1 MMPEMKLVHFVEWK
15 KIADQDIDKVL
26 SQLVQWGVQAL
37 VAHPCW
43 GLREQELP
51 GYLARVNSKISAAG
65 LSLPACHAFWGAG
78 YDLGNL
84 REEQK
89 EQVLQQHCDFLLFL
103 GGMGVRTYTLHSG
116 FSKGMQISESV
127 WKNLASNVQAL
138 LPAAADAGII
148 LALENGQEAVED
160 LEKMNHLVNDFQHPN
175 LGLCFDSGH
184 AHCYSR
190 LGVSGTLALC
200 SENIVTCHLH
210 DNDGTGD
217 QHNPPG
223 EGSIDWAGLV
233 AGLKAC
239 PRLVHAETESGN
251 WGEESWRKFC
261 QVWQGVD
268 RSC

>member
-65 LSLPACHAFWGAG
+65 LSLAACHAFWGAG

-148 LALENGQEAVED
+148 LALENGQ
-160 LEKMNHLVNDFQHPN
+160 
-175 LGLCFDSGH
+175 
-184 AHCYSR
+184 
-190 LGVSGTLALC
+190 
-200 SENIVTCHLH
+200 
-210 DNDGTGD
+210 
-217 QHNPPG
+217 
-223 EGSIDWAGLV
+223 
-233 AGLKAC
+233 
-239 PRLVHAETESGN
+239 
-251 WGEESWRKFC
+251 
-261 QVWQGVD
+261 
-268 RSC
+268 